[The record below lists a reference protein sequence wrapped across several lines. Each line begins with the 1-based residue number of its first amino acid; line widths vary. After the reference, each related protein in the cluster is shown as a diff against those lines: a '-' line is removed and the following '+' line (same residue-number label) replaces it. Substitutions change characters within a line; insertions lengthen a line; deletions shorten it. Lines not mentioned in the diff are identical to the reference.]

1 MKRFLPSLALI
12 SALSLSSGLGV
23 AAAPSDYSQPAW
35 NATYLAQGEQRGGSR
50 ISMSGAAEMA
60 RRQTG
65 GRVLNVQETRQGGRE
80 GYRVKVLTGSGE
92 VRVIFIDAHSGSMQ
106 QD

>member
-1 MKRFLPSLALI
+1 MTRFLAGLALI
-12 SALSLSSGLGV
+12 AVLSCGV
-23 AAAPSDYSQPAW
+23 RTAAAQSDVSPTAP
-35 NATYLAQGEQRGGSR
+35 NATYLAQGDQRGGSR
-50 ISMSGAAEMA
+50 ISMSGAAEMV

-80 GYRVKVLTGSGE
+80 GYRVKVLTGGGE
-92 VRVIFIDAHSGSMQ
+92 VRVFFVDAHSGSMQ